1 MKPIFK
7 EEKEFLEKKL
17 NIVLPENC
25 WRNSSKVYLNAD
37 KENLVLQFKA
47 EMEEIS
53 IVKYNVIEIKE
64 DTVVLQDKKNI
75 KEVKNL
81 SIEEEYELRKEY
93 LENLLEESVHKT
105 IEAMQQHPDHQWR
118 ISVSGGKDSDLTLY
132 VVKEACKRA
141 GLRFDDVVE
150 YDVFNTTNDTA
161 QTYLHIK
168 NTLGIPISRIHTPKM
183 GWYQWL
189 KEVKNWFIPSVLV
202 RNCCSTFKEGKLKD
216 VMDKKTPYL
225 MFLGMRKYESV
236 KRSKYDWYLNDAM
249 EKEGTKLNVP
259 KHWVRF
265 LPIVEFK
272 DEDVWLTII
281 HLGLPYNKMYEWG
294 YNRCG
299 CLICPYASDY
309 IDMITKERYP
319 HLYNRWMH
327 AVKMNYETYFIGRKT
342 KWTLEEWQKGKWKQG
357 KSKENEIVKL
367 VKTSERVKQ
376 LAEIKGI
383 SEEVAAKYWDRKC
396 SCGKK
401 LNTDEIAMFLKAY
414 GRYEGKE
421 DNRTYKCKG
430 CLCNDLGWTP
440 DEYKDKV
447 IGFREQECNL
457 F

>member
-7 EEKEFLEKKL
+7 EEKQFLESKL
-17 NIVLPENC
+17 GVTLPDNC

-37 KENLVLQFKA
+37 GKDLVVQFKA
-47 EMEEIS
+47 EMEEMHL
-53 IVKYNVIEIKE
+53 VKNNIIEVQGN
-64 DTVVLQDKKNI
+64 VVLLKDKNNT

-81 SIEEEYELRKEY
+81 TWNEEYQLRRET
-93 LENLLEESVHKT
+93 LESKLEESIQKT
-105 IEAMQQHPDHQWR
+105 IEAMKKHPEHDWR
-118 ISVSGGKDSDLTLY
+118 VSVSGGKDSDLTLY
-132 VVKEACKRA
+132 VVKEACKRMD
-141 GLRFDDVVE
+141 LDFDKVAQ

-168 NTLGIPISRIHTPKM
+168 QTLGIPMDRIHTPKM

-216 VMDKKTPYL
+216 VLDKNNSYL
-225 MFLGMRKYESV
+225 MFLGMRKYEST
-236 KRSKYDWYLNDAM
+236 KRSKYDWYLNEAM
-249 EKEGTKLNVP
+249 EQQGIKLNIP
-259 KHWVRF
+259 KNWVRF

-272 DEDVWLTII
+272 DEEVWLTIL

-319 HLYNRWMH
+319 HLYQRWQH
-327 AVKMNYETYFIGRKT
+327 AVKMNYETYLIGRKT

-357 KSKENEIVKL
+357 KSKENELLRL
-367 VKTSERVKQ
+367 VKTPERVKQ
-376 LAEIKGI
+376 LAEIKGV

-401 LNTDEIAMFLKAY
+401 MNTDETAMFLKMY
-414 GRYEGKE
+414 GRYEGME
-421 DNRTYKCKG
+421 DNREYKCKT
-430 CLCNDLGWTP
+430 CLCIDMGWTQ
-440 DEYKDKV
+440 DQYKDKV
-447 IGFREQECNL
+447 IEFREQECNL